1 MMIKEK
7 NSYMHLHIKNQI
19 LEVENFN
26 KLLRGAA
33 KKDDG
38 IIDEYERK
46 ILKKI
51 KKASD
56 KYIREMKKICE
67 K

>member
-1 MMIKEK
+1 M
-7 NSYMHLHIKNQI
+7 NSYMQLQIKNQI
-19 LEVENFN
+19 LEVENFY

-38 IIDEYERK
+38 IIDDEEKK

-51 KKASD
+51 KKASE
-56 KYIREMKKICE
+56 KYIKAMKKFSAD
-67 K
+67 